1 MRVTLNKKFQT
12 QEYMFNLDS
21 KLRQKLKL
29 MKAIKSMK
37 SSNNTSDL
45 KEKSAVNA
53 NAEHAECYIYT

>member
-21 KLRQKLKL
+21 KLRQKIL
-29 MKAIKSMK
+29 MKAIKLMK